1 MNQSQSDFVRNLV
14 IKDIIQTEASAMGV
28 LAALL
33 IANNQSSDEYDTECD
48 YEEGQEGYDEDDDE
62 EEEEEIEEVEEV
74 EEAVTMSVPM
84 PIPMARP
91 VPVALPRKRSHSELR
106 DETPSP
112 IPQGPQNKR
121 VRLAAIPV
129 NEANANYSTPSV
141 QVQVQQPRN
150 AAGINILNPATN
162 IDIPKQDFNESLRP
176 LYTPEHVI
184 ASVPSSHPFANV
196 LVRACA
202 DMMYRFRGKTSEKN
216 LAIMAT
222 RMWREP
228 REASMYDLLSD
239 KNKQIFF
246 EKWVGEVRLGQ
257 WTPRPVEPRY
267 QSAPGESYVVTTT
280 TTTTIQRL
288 RPDVLKLVDASS
300 KGKLDDRVRLWLS
313 NVQPN

>member
-1 MNQSQSDFVRNLV
+1 MTQ
-14 IKDIIQTEASAMGV
+14 
-28 LAALL
+28 
-33 IANNQSSDEYDTECD
+33 YDTECD
-48 YEEGQEGYDEDDDE
+48 YEEEEEEYDEDDE
-62 EEEEEIEEVEEV
+62 EELEEVEEV
-74 EEAVTMSVPM
+74 EGAVTMSVPM
-84 PIPMARP
+84 PIPVSMP
-91 VPVALPRKRSHSELR
+91 VPLPRKRGHSELR
-106 DETPSP
+106 EETPCP

-121 VRLAAIPV
+121 VRLAGIPV
-129 NEANANYSTPSV
+129 NEASSSHGNIMNTPSV

-150 AAGINILNPATN
+150 AAGINILNPATS
-162 IDIPKQDFNESLRP
+162 IDIPKQDFNQTLRP

-257 WTPRPVEPRY
+257 WTPKPVEPRY
-267 QSAPGESYVVTTT
+267 QTAMGESYVVTTT
-280 TTTTIQRL
+280 TTTTTAIHKL

-300 KGKLDDRVRLWLS
+300 KGRLDDRVRLWLS